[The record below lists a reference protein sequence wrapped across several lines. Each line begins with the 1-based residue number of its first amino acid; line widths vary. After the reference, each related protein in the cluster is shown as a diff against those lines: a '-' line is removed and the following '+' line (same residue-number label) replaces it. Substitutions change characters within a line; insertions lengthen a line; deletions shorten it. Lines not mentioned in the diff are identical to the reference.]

1 MSATMNGVISE
12 KYQLTVS
19 PDFPAK
25 RMSSWFVFNTWLQK
39 ALGMPIHLELYP
51 DFDSQRA
58 AISADKVDIIYANP
72 YDAAMLVREKGF
84 VSVARPASK
93 CDECIVAVAA
103 GSGAQVVE
111 DLKPIC
117 RVARTDDPGV
127 NLVGMILLEP
137 ASLGRD
143 NTQILTVE
151 SYPLVAK
158 ALIRGEAEVGFFLAE
173 AFDELSNLVRH
184 QLRPLVHS
192 QISDFSH
199 VLLLGSRLAERR
211 EEVTRVLL
219 AMSAEAKG
227 QDVLAEL
234 GFAAWESVAQE
245 DTEFMI
251 DLMDTLKA

>member
-1 MSATMNGVISE
+1 MSAAVNEVMSD

-25 RMSSWFVFNTWLQK
+25 RMSSWFIFNTWLQK

-51 DFDSQRA
+51 DFDGQRA

-84 VSVARPASK
+84 VSVARPVSK
-93 CDECIVAVAA
+93 CDECIVAVATDSA
-103 GSGAQVVE
+103 AQVVE
-111 DLKPIC
+111 DLTPIC
-117 RVARTDDPGV
+117 RIARTDDPGV

-143 NTQILTVE
+143 NTQVITVE

-173 AFDELSNLVRH
+173 AFEELSGLVRR

-192 QISDFSH
+192 QINDFSH
-199 VLLLGSRLAERR
+199 VLLLGPRLAERR
-211 EEVTRVLL
+211 EELSHVLL
-219 AMSAEAKG
+219 GMPAEAKG
-227 QDVLAEL
+227 RDVLAEL
-234 GFAAWESVAQE
+234 GFAAWERVSQE